1 MDNQEVRDIFTQE
14 KFEKKKKHA
23 DVGRYVYISQAKDEE
38 HSLGKKTLQRKSCEE
53 IRNFELNHY
62 KRSMGEYLVH
72 HKTF

>member
-53 IRNFELNHY
+53 IRNLN
-62 KRSMGEYLVH
+62 
-72 HKTF
+72 